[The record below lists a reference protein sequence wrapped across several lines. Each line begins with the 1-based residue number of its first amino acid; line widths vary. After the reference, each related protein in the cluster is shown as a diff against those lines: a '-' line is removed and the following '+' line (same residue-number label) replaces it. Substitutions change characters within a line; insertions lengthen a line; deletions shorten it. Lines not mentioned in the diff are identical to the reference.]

1 MSHCTLKWSG
11 SIFYNSYCQLQL
23 IIPFLTIML
32 ITANPSTA
40 QPAKNANKF
49 LGNTTTRGQVRTDFA
64 AYWNCIAGENEC
76 QWESVEMTRDKMT
89 WTGFDRIATYA
100 RAQKIPWRFHSIFT
114 SGAYPGWMANLP
126 DTALLQEIGEW
137 MDAAA
142 LRYPDVTMIDVIN
155 EGYLNNFSAIFKKA
169 LGGNGITGFDWAI
182 KAFKM
187 ARERWPHALL
197 IYNDYNNIEYEANIK
212 WTIDLVTALKQANAP
227 IDIVGCQ
234 ANYTMNIATSTVKAN
249 LDRIAE
255 LGLPVHIS
263 AFEIGSSVDSVQERI
278 LREKFTMFWNHPKV
292 IGVTYW
298 GYVVGQT
305 WQNGT
310 GLLTIDGIERPA
322 LTWLKDFVKNN
333 PNPPNDFPNLL
344 DNKTDIRFSGV
355 PASMCVR
362 KISGLELDNYHV
374 FDLQGR
380 CGIRF
385 SGNAGVFG
393 PEKMHISNGM
403 YIIKPAENNKKTA
416 DFHSLIEVK

>member
-1 MSHCTLKWSG
+1 MLLSV
-11 SIFYNSYCQLQL
+11 NS
-23 IIPFLTIML
+23 T
-32 ITANPSTA
+32 SA

-64 AYWNCIAGENEC
+64 TYWNCIAGENEC

-114 SGAYPGWMANLP
+114 SGAYPAWMSNIP
-126 DTALLQEIGEW
+126 DTAMLQEIGEW
-137 MDAAA
+137 MDLAA

-155 EGYLNNFSAIFKKA
+155 EGYLNNFPALFKKA
-169 LGGNGITGFDWAI
+169 LGGNGTTGFDWAI

-212 WTIDLVTALKQANAP
+212 WTIDLVTVLKQANAP
-227 IDIVGCQ
+227 IDIVGCE
-234 ANYTMNIATSTVKAN
+234 ANYNKNIATSTIKAN

-263 AFEIGSSVDSVQERI
+263 AFEIGSTVDSVQERM

-310 GLLTIDGIERPA
+310 GLLTNEGIERPA
-322 LTWLKDFVKNN
+322 LTWLKNYVKDN
-333 PNPPNDFPNLL
+333 PNPPNDFPNLF
-344 DNKTDIRFSGV
+344 DKKTEISFSGIPV
-355 PASMCVR
+355 FMGAPTST
-362 KISGLELDNYHV
+362 GLELYRYQV

-380 CGIRF
+380 RSVKSAGSTEL
-385 SGNAGVFG
+385 SGT
-393 PEKMHISNGM
+393 EIHTSNGM
-403 YIIKPAENNKKTA
+403 YVAQPVGINKRKA
-416 DFHSLIEVK
+416 DFKSVIQIK